1 MKSFCFPGLITW
13 MANAFDNLITHS
25 SCCSE
30 ELLPLWETQ
39 TGLYLWEEPWNGA
52 GKQSEDY
59 RADEMEGCE
68 LNIYPIPIPCAAQGG
83 ASRASTEAEPGKS
96 KWEGAEEGDLVLS
109 FLLTI

>member
-1 MKSFCFPGLITW
+1 
-13 MANAFDNLITHS
+13 
-25 SCCSE
+25 
-30 ELLPLWETQ
+30 
-39 TGLYLWEEPWNGA
+39 
-52 GKQSEDY
+52 
-59 RADEMEGCE
+59 MEGCE